1 MGITSLFLRF
11 GFFYNSHLNLYN
23 YLDKCFE
30 ACYNEAEKPERSDI
44 MAKTLYSLM
53 LSEEVVREVDKLAH
67 RMGTNRSN
75 LINSV
80 LAEYVG
86 FTTPERRISEILSQ
100 VEQLLSPATDL
111 VPFLAP
117 NSMSLSLKSAL
128 EYKYRPTV
136 KYEVQLYKGGGD
148 TIGELNVIF
157 RTQSEPLLNAMAG
170 FFRIWK
176 QIEDAFYLPAGRR
189 IDYAL
194 FDGRFTRSILSPA
207 KELSA
212 DGLASALTDYLHLF
226 DRCLKRCVSGRMTAD
241 EMRREYSD
249 YLVKDMLYI

>member
-1 MGITSLFLRF
+1 
-11 GFFYNSHLNLYN
+11 
-23 YLDKCFE
+23 
-30 ACYNEAEKPERSDI
+30 

-53 LSEEVVREVDKLAH
+53 LSEDVVREVDKLAH
-67 RMGTNRSN
+67 RTGTNRSS
-75 LINSV
+75 LINSI

-100 VEQLLSPATDL
+100 VERLLSPATDL

-148 TIGELNVIF
+148 AIGELNVIF
-157 RTQSEPLLNAMAG
+157 RTQSTALLSAMAE
-170 FFRIWK
+170 FFRLWK
-176 QIEDAFYLPAGRR
+176 HVEDGLLAPAGVR

-194 FDGRFTRSILSPA
+194 YDGKFTRTIAVPA
-207 KELSA
+207 RGGDAEALANALSA
-212 DGLASALTDYLHLF
+212 YIRLF
-226 DRCLKRCVSGRMTAD
+226 DRCMKGCLAGQLTEADVRNAYLDHLDEIRM
-241 EMRREYSD
+241 
-249 YLVKDMLYI
+249 YL